1 VEDYAKSTSLL
12 ASTTL
17 RNVLG
22 TRNLTEILTERESI
36 AHTMQIM
43 LGNLENLLI
52 IKFKIL
58 NNLYFFLVKIDE
70 K

>member
-1 VEDYAKSTSLL
+1 MFSNLSINDPLKAVVQVEDYAKSTSLL

-43 LGNLENLLI
+43 LGNLEN
-52 IKFKIL
+52 
-58 NNLYFFLVKIDE
+58 
-70 K
+70 